1 MPKFEY
7 YGPVMGQA
15 RPRFTRKG
23 RAYDPREMK
32 EYKAAIAAAYTEQA
46 GKVFDGPVVVSV
58 HAYRPLAKS
67 TPKKVT
73 RQAWTSKPDA
83 DNIAKAVLD
92 ALKGVAWRDDSQVV
106 KLEVVKHDR
115 TRGVAEGLN
124 VYIREA
130 LENEGSESC
139 I

>member
-23 RAYDPREMK
+23 RVYDPPEMK
-32 EYKAAIAAAYTEQA
+32 AYKAAIKAAYVEQV
-46 GKVFDGPVVVSV
+46 GKCYEGPVYVTI
-58 HAYRPLAKS
+58 HAYRPLAR
-67 TPKKVT
+67 TVPKRVT

-92 ALKGVAWRDDSQVV
+92 ALTGTAWKDDKQVV
-106 KLEVVKHDR
+106 QLTVHKHDR
-115 TRGVAEGLN
+115 TRNVAEGLN
-124 VYIREA
+124 VY
-130 LENEGSESC
+130 LMEGYSDEGF
-139 I
+139 

>member
-32 EYKAAIAAAYTEQA
+32 AYKAAIAAAYLEQA
-46 GKVFDGPVVVSV
+46 GRFYEGPVVVAI

-67 TPKKVT
+67 VPKKVT

-92 ALKGVAWRDDSQVV
+92 ALKGVAWRDDAQVV

-115 TRGVAEGLN
+115 TRDVAEGLN

-130 LENEGSESC
+130 LENEGTEPG

>member
-1 MPKFEY
+1 MPKLEY

-32 EYKAAIAAAYTEQA
+32 AYKAAIAAAYLEQA
-46 GKVFDGPVVVSV
+46 GRVFEGPVVVSI
-58 HAYRPLAKS
+58 HAYRPLARS
-67 TPKKVT
+67 VPKRVT

-92 ALKGVAWRDDSQVV
+92 ALKGVAWLDDSQVV

-115 TRGVAEGLN
+115 IRDVAEGLN
-124 VYIREA
+124 VYMWEA
-130 LENEGSESC
+130 KENEGTEPGV
-139 I
+139 

>member
-15 RPRFTRKG
+15 RPRFTRRG
-23 RAYDPREMK
+23 RTYDPPEMK
-32 EYKAAIAAAYTEQA
+32 RYKAAIKAAYVEQ
-46 GKVFDGPVVVSV
+46 VDRLYEGPVCVSI

-92 ALKGVAWRDDSQVV
+92 ALTGTAWKDDAQVV
-106 KLEVVKHDR
+106 QVTVCKHDR
-115 TRGVAEGLN
+115 TRNVAEGIN
-124 VYIREA
+124 VYLMEA
-130 LENEGSESC
+130 YGDEGF
-139 I
+139 